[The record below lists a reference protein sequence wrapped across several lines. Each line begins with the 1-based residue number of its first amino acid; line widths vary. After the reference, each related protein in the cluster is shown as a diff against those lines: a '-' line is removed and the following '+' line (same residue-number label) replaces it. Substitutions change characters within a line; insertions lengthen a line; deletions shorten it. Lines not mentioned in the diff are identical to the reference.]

1 MVIRKACQLLT
12 HSLLPP
18 RIAAVSPQDTLGGYL
33 SIIDFKSSFNL
44 LPCVSVSRLSGGSQ
58 PFTRHYLYIYT
69 TYKRTFRANE
79 GDCIE
84 LMLKAFSSDEIP
96 RSLLLGKLECMS
108 CNWMTCIIL
117 LI

>member
-44 LPCVSVSRLSGGSQ
+44 LPCVSVSRLSGGQSA
-58 PFTRHYLYIYT
+58 IYT
-69 TYKRTFRANE
+69 ALPIHIYY
-79 GDCIE
+79 
-84 LMLKAFSSDEIP
+84 L
-96 RSLLLGKLECMS
+96 
-108 CNWMTCIIL
+108 
-117 LI
+117 